1 MATRP
6 RKTKAANEWQTDET
20 KYNTDVEL
28 IESMEEMLCMI
39 EIVRRR
45 ETIAHSRSERPT
57 LAYAPNVSEGLTFTF
72 WADLHFLK
80 TNGKQ
85 LHVFD

>member
-57 LAYAPNVSEGLTFTF
+57 LAYAPNVSEGLTEGLTI
-72 WADLHFLK
+72 
-80 TNGKQ
+80 
-85 LHVFD
+85 HVLSGSPLSQDQW